1 VSETRQACIG
11 AERWLSVHDDLL
23 RSLAH
28 AISNRLATIVA
39 AASVLDAGAVPD
51 ARLLDGLRGDADRLE
66 GLLQQLRQLPRHGDA
81 ALEPML
87 FTDALDGAKRLVE
100 EHPLLRGREL
110 RVVSRGDVVPVR
122 AEPGALQHAI
132 AVALLAAARVGPGP
146 IEAELETVGDD
157 VRLTAR
163 HDGAAA
169 DGDPDGIPLAHDVL
183 AMEWLLASSNGRAT
197 AHSTGCT
204 VAVPTLQASRRRA
217 G

>member
-1 VSETRQACIG
+1 MSDTRQACIG

-23 RSLAH
+23 RTLAH
-28 AISNRLATIVA
+28 AISNRLATIAA
-39 AASVLDAGAVPD
+39 AASVLDAGTVPD
-51 ARLLDGLRGDADRLE
+51 TRLLDGLRGETDRLE
-66 GLLQQLRQLPRHGDA
+66 GLLQQLRQLPRHADA

-87 FTDALDGAKRLVE
+87 FADALDGAKRLIA

-110 RVVSRGDVVPVR
+110 RVVSVGDVVPVR
-122 AEPGALQHAI
+122 AEPGALLHAT

-157 VRLTAR
+157 VQLTAR
-163 HDGAAA
+163 HDGAC
-169 DGDPDGIPLAHDVL
+169 DGDPGGIPLAHDAL
-183 AMEWLLASSNGRAT
+183 AMEWLLAGSNGRAT
-197 AHSTGCT
+197 AHPTGCT